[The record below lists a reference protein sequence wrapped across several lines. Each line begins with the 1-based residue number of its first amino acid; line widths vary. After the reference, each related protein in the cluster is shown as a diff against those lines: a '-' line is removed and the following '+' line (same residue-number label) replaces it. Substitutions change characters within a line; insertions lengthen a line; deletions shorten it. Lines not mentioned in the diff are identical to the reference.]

1 MFPSVIDL
9 VLPHPEARRCFA
21 DEIAIDFPSMDAVV
35 ERMRAG
41 LLGRDDDRTAH
52 NLAISVSRTD
62 AWAGV
67 TVPLD
72 VPLRGTC
79 GACGGRGETWA
90 EPCVSCE
97 GSGERATSH
106 QVRVAVPPGVADGT
120 RLRFLVSHPHG
131 VPTRVELTV
140 LVA

>member
-1 MFPSVIDL
+1 MFPSIIDP
-9 VLPHPEARRCFA
+9 VRPRAEARRCFA

-41 LLGRDDDRTAH
+41 LLDPDDRAEH
-52 NLAISVSRTD
+52 NAAISVSRSD
-62 AWAGV
+62 AWTGV

-90 EPCVSCE
+90 EPCLSCA

-106 QVRVAVPPGVADGT
+106 QVRVSVPAGVADGT
-120 RLRFLVSHPHG
+120 RLRFLVAHPHG

>member
-1 MFPSVIDL
+1 MFPTAIGML
-9 VLPHPEARRCFA
+9 LPRPEARRCFA

-41 LLGRDDDRTAH
+41 LLGPDENRASH
-52 NLAISVSRTD
+52 NAAISVSPND
-62 AWAGV
+62 AWTGV

-90 EPCVSCE
+90 EPCASCA
-97 GSGERATSH
+97 GSGERSTSH
-106 QVRVAVPPGVADGT
+106 QVRVAVPPRVADGT
-120 RLRFLVSHPHG
+120 RLRFLVAHPYG

-140 LVA
+140 LVT